1 MNVFD
6 ENLKTAMIQSEYA
19 LVMKKRKTDTRYQQL
34 EREYHQLF
42 DRIRGFLDTEH
53 RGMML
58 ELEDLGNALSCMEN
72 DWIYQQGMR
81 DCITLL
87 RKVRLL

>member
-1 MNVFD
+1 M
-6 ENLKTAMIQSEYA
+6 L
-19 LVMKKRKTDTRYQQL
+19 KKRKTNTQYQQF

-42 DRIRGFLDTEH
+42 DQIRGLLEPEH
-53 RGMML
+53 RGLML

-72 DWIYQQGMR
+72 DWIYQQGVR